1 MQLILELIVIYIFIV
16 GLVVCSTKMADF
28 TLFLFH
34 KFNPPQSKKG
44 YWVLSVDDKYVGTYD
59 NLESLKEGV
68 KNLGFID
75 FGAITLTCVNK
86 EDNKGD

>member
-1 MQLILELIVIYIFIV
+1 MQYILQSIVICIFLI
-16 GLVVCSTKMADF
+16 GMIVCSTKMADF

-34 KFNPPQSKKG
+34 KLNPPQNKKG
-44 YWVLSVDDKYVGTYD
+44 YWILSVDDKYMGTYD

-68 KNLGFID
+68 KNLGLVD
-75 FGAITLTCVNK
+75 FAIITLTYVNQ